1 MGLLQKLFGPK
12 TDFQALKDN
21 GAILLDVRNPGEVK
35 SAGIKSAVNI
45 PLQNL
50 SSKEITK
57 LKSKNKPVVCV
68 CASGVRSN
76 MAKSKLKA
84 AGVEAYN
91 GGAWSRMKPYFG

>member
-12 TDFQALKDN
+12 TDFQALKN
-21 GAILLDVRNPGEVK
+21 QGAILLDVRNPGEVK
-35 SAGIKSAVNI
+35 AAGIKGAINI

-50 SSKEITK
+50 SPGEINK
-57 LKSKNKPVVCV
+57 LKGKNKPVVCV